1 MNASH
6 QLLLNLKLD
15 WIPTLDNYVAGNNQ
29 ELIRR
34 LGGLSHHGTFETLYL
49 WGTEGSGKSH
59 LANAVTDLAKNQ
71 RPVSFFNGLNL
82 PAEPETAPGTLLI
95 VDDVQ
100 HLSAEAQIGLF
111 RLFIGAQRNR
121 LALLLTGPTPP
132 LELILRED
140 LRTRIGQ
147 SLIYEIQPLADDE
160 KQAALHRH
168 ALLRGMRL
176 EPSVV
181 DYLLRHG
188 RRDLPSLMAMLDTLD
203 RTSLEQKRQASIPM
217 LRELMQT
224 TLEFNPK

>member
-34 LGGLSHHGTFETLYL
+34 LSGLSHHGNCETLYL

-59 LANAVTDLAKNQ
+59 LASAVADLAKSQ
-71 RPVSFFNGLNL
+71 RPVSFLNGLNL
-82 PAEPETAPGTLLI
+82 PAEPEMAPGTLLI

-100 HLSAEAQIGLF
+100 HLSADAQIGLF
-111 RLFIGAQRNR
+111 RLFIGAQRNS
-121 LALLLTGPTPP
+121 LALLLTGPAPP

-147 SLIYEIQPLADDE
+147 SLIYEIQPLADE
-160 KQAALHRH
+160 HKQAALHRH

-176 EPSVV
+176 DPSVV

-224 TLEFNPK
+224 TLELSPK